1 MPFAV
6 LLMLCLPNL
15 RRDHKNLQ
23 LISRLVRSTG
33 DHLDLGLVSEEGSA
47 SGSGPLQAERVKTD
61 KAAGHQAVSQLPGAG
76 NTHMAGGQHCEC
88 CV

>member
-1 MPFAV
+1 M
-6 LLMLCLPNL
+6 
-15 RRDHKNLQ
+15 
-23 LISRLVRSTG
+23 
-33 DHLDLGLVSEEGSA
+33 SEEGSA